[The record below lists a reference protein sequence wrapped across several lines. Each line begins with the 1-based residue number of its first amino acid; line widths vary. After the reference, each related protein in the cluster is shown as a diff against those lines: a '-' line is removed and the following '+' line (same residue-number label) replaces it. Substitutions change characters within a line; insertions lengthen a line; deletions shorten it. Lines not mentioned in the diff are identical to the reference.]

1 MSLAVNVKGT
11 MFPYRFQCPELLDLL
26 SPCADGSCPLGEMLY
41 RGRIGRL
48 EEATRDTLLQPL
60 SEADATPKLREFDAG
75 WSQVISG
82 EFSPATM
89 IDIDRSTGFAVTCF
103 EIARRTISKS
113 LLQQMLDEEI
123 ARRRQQ
129 GERINR
135 ETKNR
140 LKGELEQRLMGATP
154 PRRTRCAVVF
164 DLRQP
169 YLMIYASAK
178 NLEIITA
185 QLEGE
190 LGIDIGYLGDS
201 EANAA
206 LFARWLIDLP
216 LPEGLML
223 GNRVEFMERPSA
235 KGKAPDA
242 TICYKK
248 HALDEVEEIPVYAQE
263 KVVKTLSMQLGN
275 RFHFTITPWLSFS
288 GIKLDKPKAQ
298 PEAPLRL
305 LSEPMTQAELMEQ
318 EQREQEQREQ
328 AAEEAEAHSDAGY
341 QVLSRLRQ
349 VLDLVQLAAAQLA
362 AESSADIKRA

>member
-26 SPCADGSCPLGEMLY
+26 SPSADGSCPLGEMLY

-48 EEATRDTLLQPL
+48 EEAPRDTLLQPL

-113 LLQQMLDEEI
+113 LLQQMLDDEI
-123 ARRRQQ
+123 TRRRQQ

-216 LPEGLML
+216 LPEGLIL

-318 EQREQEQREQ
+318 EQREQ